1 MRYPQLNVNWFS
13 LVRFRRK
20 IFGWGKET
28 WFELKKKINKYI
40 LPQGT
45 VDLVYTKPES
55 IPDVASA

>member
-1 MRYPQLNVNWFS
+1 MVW
-13 LVRFRRK
+13 V
-20 IFGWGKET
+20 
-28 WFELKKKINKYI
+28 KKKINKYI